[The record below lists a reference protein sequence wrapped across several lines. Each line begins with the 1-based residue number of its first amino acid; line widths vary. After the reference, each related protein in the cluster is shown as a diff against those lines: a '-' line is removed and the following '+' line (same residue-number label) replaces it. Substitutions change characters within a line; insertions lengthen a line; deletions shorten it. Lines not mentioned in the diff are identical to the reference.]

1 MAELFS
7 RANYAGATDEEIKAH
22 QMTQAAAQE
31 ASASASVFGAESE
44 ATLIEEAPENT
55 ANEAETETE
64 EIAWT
69 RANYSGS
76 PGDLAERNAQM
87 LAGRKAMNMA
97 AVSENAQATTAANTT
112 ATTTTTTPLAAWGQR
127 RPTLSC
133 DTSLVP
139 NDDDEEATPEEENPP
154 PYENCEPLPCG
165 PEEGSESQQRDQEE
179 EEQQQQQSR
188 DATKISASIWNIA
201 KALCPSQLELLFAFV
216 ARLLTSL
223 LGKRRAT
230 VPA

>member
-7 RANYAGATDEEIKAH
+7 RANYAGATDEEIKAY

-31 ASASASVFGAESE
+31 ASASVSAFGAESE
-44 ATLIEEAPENT
+44 AVLIEEAQENT

-97 AVSENAQATTAANTT
+97 AVSENAQATTTANTT
-112 ATTTTTTPLAAWGQR
+112 TAATTPLAAWGQR

-154 PYENCEPLPCG
+154 PYENYEPLPSG
-165 PEEGSESQQRDQEE
+165 PEEGSESQQRGQEE
-179 EEQQQQQSR
+179 PQKQQSR
-188 DATKISASIWNIA
+188 DTSKISVSIWNMA

-216 ARLLTSL
+216 ARLMTSL

>member
-1 MAELFS
+1 MAEPFT
-7 RANYAGATDEEIKAH
+7 RANYAGATDEEVKAQ
-22 QMTQAAAQE
+22 QMAQAAPSMETEVAEATPLEAQVE
-31 ASASASVFGAESE
+31 AASIAPAYAAESQH
-44 ATLIEEAPENT
+44 EEE
-55 ANEAETETE
+55 EQ

-97 AVSENAQATTAANTT
+97 AVSENAQ
-112 ATTTTTTPLAAWGQR
+112 TTTPLAAWGQR

-133 DTSLVP
+133 DTNIVA
-139 NDDDEEATPEEENPP
+139 NEDDDDATLEEENPP
-154 PYENCEPLPCG
+154 PYENYEALPG
-165 PEEGSESQQRDQEE
+165 SSPARQQHPEEH
-179 EEQQQQQSR
+179 EQQQQQQRST
-188 DATKISASIWNIA
+188 DTSKISASIWNMA

-216 ARLLTSL
+216 TRVMTSL
-223 LGKRRAT
+223 LSKRRAT